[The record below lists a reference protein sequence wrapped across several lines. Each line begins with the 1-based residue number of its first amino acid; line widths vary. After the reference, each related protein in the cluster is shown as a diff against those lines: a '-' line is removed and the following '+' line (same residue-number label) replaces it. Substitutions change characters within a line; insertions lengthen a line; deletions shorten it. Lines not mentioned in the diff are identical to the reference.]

1 MITTRKGTKSLAIL
15 MAALA
20 VLLAGCREKAPEG
33 QVVAVVNGEEV
44 TRRELA
50 TEPGA
55 ANGDAPQSE
64 LAAMLSGVVDRK
76 LAAAEAKRL
85 ELDKTPRFVAQ
96 AERLQEVMLSRTLFD
111 RWISEMPQPK
121 PAAIAAY
128 VARNPQRFDGRKLFL
143 VDRIE
148 TADLGPNKDAIAPL
162 QTNDAIA
169 AYLDAHD
176 QRYRR
181 ERVVLDS
188 TGLPVALYR
197 QLVALPPG
205 SPLAVAQGGR
215 LTVLAAQQSRDA
227 PLPQAEKSAA
237 AVLAIKQMRVQEKL
251 AIIRKTAKISYQPG
265 YRPVGGVPAAAP

>member
-1 MITTRKGTKSLAIL
+1 MNTRCQPRKSHVLVACCLA
-15 MAALA
+15 A
-20 VLLAGCREKAPEG
+20 LLAGCEEKAPEG

-55 ANGDAPQSE
+55 ANGEVAQPE

-96 AERLQEVMLSRTLFD
+96 AKRLQEVMLSRTLFD
-111 RWISEMPQPK
+111 RWISELPPPQ

-128 VARNPQRFDGRKLFL
+128 VAQNPQRFDGRKLFL
-143 VDRIE
+143 IDRIE
-148 TADLGPNKDAIAPL
+148 TADAGANKDAIAPL

-176 QRYRR
+176 QPYRR
-181 ERVVLDS
+181 EHAVLDS
-188 TGLPVALYR
+188 TGLPLALYR
-197 QLVALPPG
+197 KLLTLPPG
-205 SPLAVAQGGR
+205 SPIAVAQGGR
-215 LTVLAAQQSRDA
+215 LLILAAQQTRDA
-227 PLPQAEKSAA
+227 PLPPAEESAA
-237 AVLAIKQMRVQEKL
+237 AVLALKQVKVQEKL
-251 AIIRKTAKISYQPG
+251 AALRKTAKVSYQPG
-265 YRPVGGVPAAAP
+265 YRPSSVAPTAAP

>member
-111 RWISEMPQPK
+111 R
-121 PAAIAAY
+121 
-128 VARNPQRFDGRKLFL
+128 
-143 VDRIE
+143 
-148 TADLGPNKDAIAPL
+148 
-162 QTNDAIA
+162 
-169 AYLDAHD
+169 
-176 QRYRR
+176 
-181 ERVVLDS
+181 
-188 TGLPVALYR
+188 
-197 QLVALPPG
+197 
-205 SPLAVAQGGR
+205 
-215 LTVLAAQQSRDA
+215 
-227 PLPQAEKSAA
+227 
-237 AVLAIKQMRVQEKL
+237 
-251 AIIRKTAKISYQPG
+251 
-265 YRPVGGVPAAAP
+265 